1 MVTRP
6 DLAFAVSQVSQFM
19 HAPRSTYVEAIDRI
33 LRYLKN
39 TRKRNIDE
47 KKYISNNICGYTDTD
62 WAGIFDRKFTTGYCT
77 FVYGNIVTC
86 KSKIIKYRSKI
97 ERRS

>member
-19 HAPRSTYVEAIDRI
+19 HAPRSTYVETIDRI

-47 KKYISNNICGYTDTD
+47 KNIFLIIYVDTPIQIGPESSIENSQL
-62 WAGIFDRKFTTGYCT
+62 AIAHLYMGI
-77 FVYGNIVTC
+77 
-86 KSKIIKYRSKI
+86 
-97 ERRS
+97 